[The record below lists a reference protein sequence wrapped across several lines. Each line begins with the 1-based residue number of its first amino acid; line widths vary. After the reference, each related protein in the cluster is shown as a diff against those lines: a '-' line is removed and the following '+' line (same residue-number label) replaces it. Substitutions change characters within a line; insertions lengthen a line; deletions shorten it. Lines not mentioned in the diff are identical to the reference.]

1 MAKEITI
8 HSEYQDRTESNKKD
22 IFFRL
27 HTNQAQVCE
36 NCKDTFS
43 VKKSEANSY

>member
-22 IFFRL
+22 IFL
-27 HTNQAQVCE
+27 GCTPT
-36 NCKDTFS
+36 KPKS
-43 VKKSEANSY
+43 VKTAKTHLV